1 MIEDLKKI
9 RALLPRAQKKA
20 LIILSFLLLIGM
32 FFEIL
37 GLGIL
42 LPILTILLNP
52 EQLSEVLAYFT
63 IVDLTVF
70 SYNEVMVFCLLSL
83 FLIYIFQNI
92 RQKPYQKKQRRKIS
106 YLVPSP
112 FKNKI
117 NYCTNH

>member
-1 MIEDLKKI
+1 MIEDFKKI

-52 EQLSEVLAYFT
+52 EQLSEILVYVT

-70 SYNEVMVFCLLSL
+70 SYNE
-83 FLIYIFQNI
+83 
-92 RQKPYQKKQRRKIS
+92 
-106 YLVPSP
+106 
-112 FKNKI
+112 
-117 NYCTNH
+117 